1 MDYNLVQYLSSFI
14 TKERFELFCKILD
27 HRTRYLTVVLEDIY
41 QPQNAS
47 AVLRTCD
54 CLGIQDVHIIENK
67 NKFELNPK
75 IELGASKWLTINK
88 YDKNKNNTLEA
99 IKTLKNNGYRIV
111 ATSPHSDNFTLEE
124 FDLTKGKTALIFG
137 SELPGISEIIKN
149 EADEYFK
156 IPMFGFTESFNLSVS
171 AAIILFNLT
180 MKLRESKSINWRLTK
195 DEEES
200 ILLTWLKK
208 SIKSSALIEKEYFK
222 TTHNKF
228 KKP

>member
-1 MDYNLVQYLSSFI
+1 MNNRLIQYFSSFV

-75 IELGASKWLTINK
+75 VELGASKWLTIKK
-88 YDKNKNNTLEA
+88 YEKKENNTLEA
-99 IKTLKNNGYRIV
+99 IRVLKNNGYRIV
-111 ATSPHSDNFTLEE
+111 ATSPHSENSTLER
-124 FDLTKGKTALIFG
+124 FDLSRGKTALVFG
-137 SELPGISEIIKN
+137 SELPGISDIIIK

-171 AAIILFNLT
+171 AAIVLFHL
-180 MKLRESKSINWRLTK
+180 MSKLRDSNSINWRLSK
-195 DEEES
+195 DEEEE

-208 SIKSSALIEKEYFK
+208 SIKSSRLIEKKYFENI
-222 TTHNKF
+222 HNALN
-228 KKP
+228 KP